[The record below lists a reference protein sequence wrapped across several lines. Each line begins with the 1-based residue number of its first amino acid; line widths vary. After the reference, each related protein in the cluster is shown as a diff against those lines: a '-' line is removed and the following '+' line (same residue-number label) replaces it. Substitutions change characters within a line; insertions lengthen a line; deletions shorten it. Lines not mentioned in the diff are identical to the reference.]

1 MTMTDT
7 RKFKIS
13 IITVAYNAAQSIEHC
28 IRSVIEQ
35 DYPEIEHIVIDGG
48 STDGTL
54 DILDKY
60 RKNIAVLVSEPD
72 RGIYDAMN
80 KGIALATGDVVGTL
94 NADDRLAST
103 DIISS
108 VTTLFAIKNADIVYG
123 NLVYVNQNQKTV
135 RVWNA
140 GKYFPGVYNWGWMSP
155 HPTFYCRRELFEM
168 WGLYSLNYGSAADY
182 ELMLRFMHQ
191 HTPRVEYLNKV
202 MVKMLPGGVSNKN
215 ISNHVKA
222 WRNDFRAMQECGI
235 RSPLLT
241 IILKPLRKIGQVL
254 KR

>member
-1 MTMTDT
+1 MTDT
-7 RKFKIS
+7 HQLKIS
-13 IITVAYNAAQSIEHC
+13 IITVAYNAAATIEHC
-28 IRSVIEQ
+28 IRSIAEQ
-35 DYPEIEHIVIDGG
+35 DYPLIEHIIIDGG

-54 DILDKY
+54 DIINKY
-60 RKNIAVLVSEPD
+60 RDHIAILVSGPD

-80 KGIALATGDVVGTL
+80 KGISLATGDVVGTL
-94 NADDRLAST
+94 NADDRLADT
-103 DIISS
+103 NIIGS
-108 VTTLFAIKNADIVYG
+108 VATLFAVENAEIVYG
-123 NLVYVNQNQKTV
+123 NLVYVNQDQRTS
-135 RVWNA
+135 RIWNA

-155 HPTFYCRRELFEM
+155 HPTFYCRRELFEV

-191 HTPRVEYLNKV
+191 HTPRVAYLNKV

-215 ISNHVKA
+215 IGNYVKA
-222 WRNDFRAMQECGI
+222 WRNDFRAMQKCGI

-254 KR
+254 KL